1 MGVRQGPN
9 RTLKDPRKGRELNTG
24 HVGRSEG
31 APRDPSLGAHLA
43 CGDQRRNELR
53 REQGLRLDQRQIEPR
68 PPCPQ
73 DPKTGRQE

>member
-31 APRDPSLGAHLA
+31 TPRDVGYPETQVSALA
-43 CGDQRRNELR
+43 WPAGIRGETNYGESR
-53 REQGLRLDQRQIEPR
+53 G
-68 PPCPQ
+68 
-73 DPKTGRQE
+73 